1 MVADNEFK
9 GWAGLDEKACDGKLS
24 FQEFAPKKW
33 DEDDVDVKILYCGI
47 CGSDVS
53 SLTGEWGPVKD
64 ICPQVCG
71 HEIVGEVVRIG
82 TSPENGLKIGD
93 LVGIGAQSDS
103 CRECEW
109 CREGKENYCAT
120 QTITF
125 NYPYNRG
132 PNGKGSIS
140 RGGFA
145 KYWRGPSKFAVP
157 LPSGLE
163 PDVAA
168 PMLCGGVT
176 VYSPLARFEVGT
188 KRKRVGVIGVGGLG
202 HMAILFAKAMGAEVT
217 AISRSDAKKE
227 DAFKLGATDYFATG
241 SNLQEAAKDRSR
253 SLDFILCTINP
264 ESFPISDYLPLLT
277 PAGVF
282 CIVGIIPTPLQVP
295 AFPLIMHSACV
306 AGSNIGSPKEITEMF
321 KFALKHNIKPWIQK
335 WNFND
340 INKALPS
347 FRKGDPRYRFVLVNT
362 DNGGKL

>member
-9 GWAGLDEKACDGKLS
+9 GWAGLDEKACDGHMSL
-24 FQEFAPKKW
+24 QEFAPKKW

-53 SLTGEWGPVKD
+53 SLSGEWGPVKD

-71 HEIVGEVVRIG
+71 HEIVGEVVRVG
-82 TSPENGLKIGD
+82 STPENGLKIGD

-109 CREGKENYCAT
+109 CKEGKENYCAT

-132 PNGKGSIS
+132 PNGKGSIA

-145 KYWRGPSKFAVP
+145 KYWRGPSKFAIP
-157 LPSGLE
+157 IPSGLE

-176 VYSPLARFEVGT
+176 VYSPLARFEIGT

-217 AISRSDAKKE
+217 AISRTDAKRK

-241 SNLQEAAKDRSR
+241 NNLQEAVKAHSR

-264 ESFPISDYLPLLT
+264 ENFPIADYLPLLT
-277 PAGVF
+277 PSGIF
-282 CIVGIIPTPLQVP
+282 CIVGVIPTPLQVP
-295 AFPLIMHSACV
+295 PFPLIMNSACI
-306 AGSNIGSPKEITEMF
+306 AGSNIGSPKEIAEMF
-321 KFALKHNIKPWIQK
+321 EFAVKHNVKPWIQK
-335 WNFND
+335 WNFDD

-347 FRKGDPRYRFVLVNT
+347 FQEGDPRYRFVLVNV

>member
-9 GWAGLDEKACDGKLS
+9 GWAGLDEKACDGHMS
-24 FQEFAPKKW
+24 FQEFTPKKW

-53 SLTGEWGPVKD
+53 SLTGEWGLVKD

-71 HEIVGEVVRIG
+71 HEIVGEVVRVG

-109 CREGKENYCAT
+109 CKEGKENYCAT

-132 PNGKGSIS
+132 PNGKGSIA

-176 VYSPLARFEVGT
+176 VYSPLARFEIGT

-217 AISRSDAKKE
+217 AISRTDAKKE

-241 SNLQEAAKDRSR
+241 GDLQEAVKARTR

-264 ESFPISDYLPLLT
+264 ESFSISDYLPLLT

-282 CIVGIIPTPLQVP
+282 CIVGVIPTPLQVP
-295 AFPLIMHSACV
+295 AFPLITNSACV

-321 KFALKHNIKPWIQK
+321 EFAVKHNIKPWIQK
-335 WNFND
+335 WNFDD

-347 FRKGDPRYRFVLVNT
+347 FQKGDPRYRFVLVNA